1 MATNRLFRATEEAC
15 HCCNDP
21 RYDNASLPER
31 RFFIRHASLEVLRK
45 ATCSMATPLLTKV
58 SSVPQVGLCVLILGR
73 EIERQVVCASIFFV
87 GVLMGPYR
95 SLAFSSE

>member
-73 EIERQVVCASIFFV
+73 EIERRVVCAAIRFV
-87 GVLMGPYR
+87 EVPV
-95 SLAFSSE
+95 